1 MTLLTMR
8 SITTSDPAT
17 GRQLETYPTQT
28 REEIDGAIAACHKAQ
43 LAWGRVDVATRSAML
58 SKVANLLREEAAEHA
73 ALICRE
79 MGKPI
84 SEARAEVL
92 KCAAAAD
99 YYAENAPG
107 FLAAKPV
114 ETEGARSF
122 VAYEPIGLVFAVMP
136 WNYPYWQVIRFAA
149 PALAAGNG
157 ALLKHASNVTGAAL
171 AISSLFERA
180 GFPAHLFTTLLLGE
194 HSLVDQVIVDTRIAA
209 VTLTGSEQA
218 GASVAVAAGR
228 ALKKTVLELGGS
240 DPFVVLDD
248 VAVAELV
255 PLAVKARFGNTG
267 QSCLCAKRFILDDGI
282 HDEFARLATQAVK
295 DLVIGS
301 PHDDATQIGP
311 LAKAAFVEEI
321 DAQVQESI
329 AMGAK
334 LLAGGHRM
342 DGPGNYYAPTVLAD
356 VTPRMPVF
364 RQETFGPV
372 MALVRA
378 TDDAHA
384 IELAN
389 DTPYGLAASVWSK
402 DEDRA
407 LELGSR
413 IASGALF
420 INKIP
425 ASDPALPFGGVKLS
439 GYGREL
445 SIEGIHE
452 FTNTRTISVGAQPAR

>member
-8 SITTSDPAT
+8 SITTVDPAT
-17 GRQLETYPTQT
+17 DRELETYPAQSW
-28 REEIDGAIAACHKAQ
+28 EEIDAAIAACHQAQ
-43 LAWGRVDVATRSAML
+43 LSWSRVDVDSRAAML
-58 SKVANLLREEAAEHA
+58 SKVAHLLREEAEDHA

-84 SEARAEVL
+84 TEARAEVL
-92 KCAAAAD
+92 KCATAVD
-99 YYAENAPG
+99 FYAENAPV
-107 FLAAKPV
+107 FLASKPV
-114 ETEGARSF
+114 ITEGARSH

-180 GFPAHLFTTLLLGE
+180 GFPKHLFATLLLGE
-194 HSLVDQVIVDTRIAA
+194 HSMVDQVIADHRIAA
-209 VTLTGSEQA
+209 VTLTGSEKA

-248 VAVAELV
+248 ADVAEVV
-255 PLAVKARFGNTG
+255 PLALKARFGNTG
-267 QSCLCAKRFILDDGI
+267 QSCLCAKRFILEDGI

-301 PHDDATQIGP
+301 PDDDATQIGP
-311 LAKAAFVEEI
+311 LAKAGFVKEI
-321 DAQVQESI
+321 DDQVQASI
-329 AMGAK
+329 AMGAR
-334 LLAGGHRM
+334 LLAGGHRLE
-342 DGPGNYYAPTVLAD
+342 GPGNYYAPTVLAD
-356 VTPRMPVF
+356 VTPQMPVF

-372 MALVRA
+372 MSLVRA

-389 DTPYGLAASVWSK
+389 DTQYGLAASVWSK

-407 LELGSR
+407 LEMGSR

-420 INKIP
+420 INKVP
-425 ASDPALPFGGVKLS
+425 ASDPRLPFGGIKLS

-452 FTNTRTISVGAQPAR
+452 FTNTRTISVGA